1 MLTSVAALV
10 RLQRESAGDLVTKSR
25 LLYHGMHWWMRGR
38 YGLGPDGFGL
48 LKSVAALN
56 SPLAQ
61 FPLYMP
67 AKTPT
72 PTDPTISGYSVPKF
86 DRRHHYI
93 WMYEYRVLR
102 RRHTSETKVL
112 NRKQELTSTKL
123 GEFY

>member
-1 MLTSVAALV
+1 MRLQALV
-10 RLQRESAGDLVTKSR
+10 QLARESAGDLVTKSR
-25 LLYHGMHWWMRGR
+25 LLYRGLHWWLRGR

-48 LKSVAALN
+48 LKSVEALS

-67 AKTPT
+67 AGMPT
-72 PTDPTISGYSVPKF
+72 PSDPTETGYSVPRF

-102 RRHTSETKVL
+102 RHFASASR
-112 NRKQELTSTKL
+112 KL
-123 GEFY
+123 GGNRTVTSRTTFDQFY